1 MIECMSTEQMYY
13 FLSLVMSV
21 TEFLPNG
28 GVKIAE
34 VVWTFNETKNLWCK

>member
-1 MIECMSTEQMYY
+1 MIECISTEQMHY

-28 GVKIAE
+28 DIKIAE